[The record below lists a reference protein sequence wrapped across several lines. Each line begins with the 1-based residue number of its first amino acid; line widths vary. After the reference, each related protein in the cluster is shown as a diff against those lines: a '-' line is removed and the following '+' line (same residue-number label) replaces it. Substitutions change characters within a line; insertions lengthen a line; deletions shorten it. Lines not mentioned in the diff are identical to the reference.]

1 MERRLKLRL
10 FSAWL
15 LTLLSFT
22 VYSQK
27 MTSVR
32 GQVIDAKTKETM
44 PYVNVQFDG
53 TTIGVT
59 SDIEGNFFIETK
71 TPVSK
76 LKVTYVGYKPQTV
89 KIKTGEANRV
99 DIKMEEE
106 AVDLKEVVVTQ
117 GRYRNKG
124 NPAVELIKKVID
136 NKDKNRKEGFTN
148 FSYNKHEKMEF
159 SLNNVTSKMRNNFL
173 FKKIKFVFENVD
185 TNKASGKIHLP
196 VFLRENIS
204 DVYYRKDPKAQKE
217 YIRGE
222 RITNFDDLLNS
233 IGIAQY
239 MTNMYQEID
248 FYDNTIMLLTNGF
261 VSPLSPLAPTI
272 YRFYIQDTSIIKGI
286 PMAHMYFAPRNKT
299 DFAFMGHMWVALDS
313 SYAVRKIEVGIP
325 KDINLNWVN
334 ELQLSQEF
342 DWVGEG
348 ENGQDVLASN
358 SVATD
363 GEQPRS
369 ARSDKRGLMLTKDDI
384 FIDFGANKK
393 DSTRSMLGRKTTSYR
408 NYTVN
413 QPLPDSLFKTQA
425 VTLRAADALT
435 KSETYWTDNRHD
447 TLTTVEKGLYK
458 TVDSLNNFK
467 PFKRF
472 MKVARFVFEGYTP
485 VGGFDIGPANTFYS
499 FNQIEG
505 FRGRLGGRTNTKF
518 SQHLML
524 EGYAAY
530 GFKDDKWKGYAG
542 MRYNFG
548 TGKLMR
554 FPYNQLRLWYQDE
567 IKIPGQDLQ
576 FVSEDNFLLSFKR
589 GVNNKMIYTATMGAE
604 YWKEHLGGFSYS
616 IAAKNIRHRP
626 AGALLFDYD
635 FKGERKFKPEI
646 TNTEL
651 DLMLRYAPNE
661 QFYEGATYRT
671 PILNKYP
678 TFELRYTSG
687 IKGIMY
693 SEYNF
698 NRLQFKSEKV
708 FYLAPFGYSDLI
720 VEAGRT
726 WGQVPY
732 PLLTAHRANQTYA
745 YQMESYNLMNFLEFV
760 SDKYVSVNYYHNFQG
775 VFLGRIPLLK
785 KLKWREVFTFK
796 SLWGGIDAKNLPS
809 NENSLLRFPVDG
821 NGQVLTHSLDK
832 KPYIETSVGISN
844 IFRVIRIDY
853 VRRLNYIDL
862 PNVSKSGIRAR
873 VKMEF

>member
-1 MERRLKLRL
+1 MERKLKPSL

-15 LTLLSFT
+15 LILTSFT
-22 VYSQK
+22 AYSQK

-59 SDIEGNFFIETK
+59 SDIDGHFFIETK
-71 TPVSK
+71 SPVSK
-76 LKVTYVGYKPQTV
+76 LKITYVGYKPQTL
-89 KIKTGEANRV
+89 KIKQGEANRLDV
-99 DIKMEEE
+99 KMDDE

-117 GRYRNKG
+117 GKYRNKG
-124 NPAVELIKKVID
+124 NPAVELIKHVID
-136 NKDKNRKEGFTN
+136 NKDKNRKEGFSN

-159 SLNNVTSKMRNNFL
+159 SLNNVTNRMRNNFL
-173 FKKIKFVFENVD
+173 FKKIKFVFDNVD
-185 TNKASGKIHLP
+185 TNKASGKINLP

-204 DVYYRKDPKAQKE
+204 DVYYRKAPKAQKE

-334 ELQLSQEF
+334 ELQVSQEF

-348 ENGQDVLASN
+348 ENGNDVLVKN
-358 SVATD
+358 DATKD
-363 GEQPRS
+363 GATAETENG
-369 ARSDKRGLMLTKDDI
+369 KRGLMLTKDDI
-384 FIDFGANKK
+384 FIDFGVTKK
-393 DSTRSMLGRKTTSYR
+393 DSTRSVLGRKTTSYR
-408 NYTVN
+408 DYTIN
-413 QPLPDSLFKTQA
+413 KPLPDSLF
-425 VTLRAADALT
+425 LT
-435 KSETYWTDNRHD
+435 KAITFRDPDAMKKSEAYWVENRHD
-447 TLTTVEKGLYK
+447 TLTKVEKGLYK
-458 TVDSLNNFK
+458 TVDSLNNYK

-472 MKVARFVFEGYTP
+472 MKTMRFVFEGYTP
-485 VGGFDIGPANTFYS
+485 IGGFDIGPANTFYS
-499 FNQIEG
+499 FNPIEG
-505 FRGRLGGRTNTKF
+505 FRGRIGGRTNTKF
-518 SQHLML
+518 SEHLML

-530 GFKDDKWKGYAG
+530 GFRDEKWKGYAG

-548 TGKLMR
+548 AGRLMR
-554 FPYNQLRLWYQDE
+554 FPYNQLKIWYQDE

-576 FVSEDNFLLSFKR
+576 FVSEDNIFLSIKR
-589 GVNNKMIYTATMGAE
+589 GINNKMIYTATAGAE
-604 YWKEHLGGFSYS
+604 YWKEYQGGFSFNVS
-616 IAAKNIRHRP
+616 AKNTRQRP

-635 FKGERKFKPEI
+635 YKGERKFKDMI
-646 TNTEL
+646 TSSEL
-651 DLMLRYAPNE
+651 GGMLRYAPNE
-661 QFYEGATYRT
+661 QFYEGATYRS

-678 TFELRYTSG
+678 VFELRFT
-687 IKGIMY
+687 KGLKGLVNG
-693 SEYNF
+693 EYDYH
-698 NRLQFKSEKV
+698 RIQFKSEKV

-726 WGQVPY
+726 FGQVPY

-775 VFLGRIPLLK
+775 VFFGRIPLLK

-809 NENSLLRFPVDG
+809 NENSLLRFPVNEKG
-821 NGQVLTHSLDK
+821 EVLTHSLDK

-844 IFRVIRIDY
+844 IFKVIRIDY
-853 VRRLNYIDL
+853 IRRLNYNDL
-862 PNVSKSGIRAR
+862 PNVTKSGIRAR